1 MPRRAALI
9 LMLLAGLTACSGMES
24 SVRDLNRSLY
34 RSWAGSDNR
43 PGRNTSAEEAA
54 ATATGIPCFNSETGL
69 LYTSQTGR
77 CASGYIAIG
86 MEQAERQFTTT
97 RAPVAGR
104 GAPEIAPMPSR
115 NAATTRPAPVP
126 QSNTPPAGPSAYSG
140 TPYSSNAARVGEG
153 VYALC
158 HNDSTGN
165 VFEAPACPAGSRW
178 INSEEAELL
187 QRAQLAE
194 ASWCFFPARNLL
206 YRSRA
211 CRPGD
216 RKLTLAEANNLW
228 ETLPAD
234 RRTQRRPS
242 ETGGPIQPVPPADA
256 APRSGVN
263 ATPLP
268 APK

>member
-1 MPRRAALI
+1 MVI
-9 LMLLAGLTACSGMES
+9 LLAGLTACSGMES

-43 PGRNTSAEEAA
+43 LGRNTSAEEASA
-54 ATATGIPCFNSETGL
+54 VATGVPCFNSDTGL
-69 LYTSQTGR
+69 VYTSQTGR
-77 CASGYIAIG
+77 CAPGYAAIG

-104 GAPEIAPMPSR
+104 GAPEIAPLPTR
-115 NAATTRPAPVP
+115 KAAPARAGSIP
-126 QSNTPPAGPSAYSG
+126 QDNTPPSGPSPYSG
-140 TPYSSNAARVGEG
+140 SGYASNPARVGDG

-165 VFEAPACPAGSRW
+165 VFEAQTCPAGSRW

-187 QRAQLAE
+187 QRSQLAE
-194 ASWCFFPARNLL
+194 ASWCFFQSRSLL

-216 RKLTLAEANNLW
+216 QKLTLAEANKLW
-228 ETLPAD
+228 ETLPPD
-234 RRTQRRPS
+234 RRTKQRPS
-242 ETGGPIQPVPPADA
+242 ETGGGIQPLPPASA

-263 ATPLP
+263 VTPLP
-268 APK
+268 AR